1 MPRRKGKPA
10 QTDAKMKKLNFFCV
24 WVLTNA
30 IGLCIIVKLNQFTPF
45 ATVAQQVE
53 QLTRNEQVV
62 RSNRISSSNKSPESI
77 RIPGFCYFSL
87 QFFQISAPHCGKQSR
102 RRREQTAH
110 RPIQPRC
117 RTANANR
124 CRDPV
129 LSKHFLFAISAQR
142 VIHRQVQ
149 LLHFICLR
157 FGDTDGHIAKRR

>member
-1 MPRRKGKPA
+1 MQPKGKPA
-10 QTDAKMKKLNFFCV
+10 QTDAKLKKLNFFCV

-87 QFFQISAPHCGKQSR
+87 QFFFKYPRRITENKASEGADKLLTGPFSRAAGLRTQIG
-102 RRREQTAH
+102 TG
-110 RPIQPRC
+110 I
-117 RTANANR
+117 
-124 CRDPV
+124 
-129 LSKHFLFAISAQR
+129 
-142 VIHRQVQ
+142 
-149 LLHFICLR
+149 R
-157 FGDTDGHIAKRR
+157 FYPNIFCSQ